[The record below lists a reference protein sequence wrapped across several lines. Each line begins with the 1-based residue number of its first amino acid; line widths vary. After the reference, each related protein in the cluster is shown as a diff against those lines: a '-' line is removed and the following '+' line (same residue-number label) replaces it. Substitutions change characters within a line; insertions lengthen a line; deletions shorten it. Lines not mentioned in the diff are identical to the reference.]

1 MALGSLNT
9 LVQSTAMDAMI
20 VARRLFAPL
29 YMTTAADVIRMRS
42 ALPAVKS
49 LEANKSCTPIDI
61 RSALTLVQSYDNH
74 FGYQAISKV
83 TPLVFTW
90 SRSSDC
96 VQQLNRDKVPD
107 ERLPLASVETPMI
120 TAIDF
125 INENVNGH
133 MGLIHGGMTTIIAH
147 STMSVLAAVN
157 APRGTVVARSLNM
170 DYRKPIR
177 TGHFVK
183 IHAWLYHQEANELKA
198 AVHFYDLDNT
208 MLVEATSNI
217 SIS

>member
-1 MALGSLNT
+1 
-9 LVQSTAMDAMI
+9 
-20 VARRLFAPL
+20 
-29 YMTTAADVIRMRS
+29 
-42 ALPAVKS
+42 
-49 LEANKSCTPIDI
+49 
-61 RSALTLVQSYDNH
+61 
-74 FGYQAISKV
+74 
-83 TPLVFTW
+83 
-90 SRSSDC
+90 SSDC
-96 VQQLNRDKVPD
+96 VRQLNRDKDPD
-107 ERLPLASVETPMI
+107 ERLPLASAETPMI

-147 STMSVLAAVN
+147 STMSLLAAAN
-157 APRGTVVARSLNM
+157 AHGTVVARSLNM

-183 IHAWLYHQEANELKA
+183 IHAWLYHQQDNELKA

>member
-1 MALGSLNT
+1 MNT
-9 LVQSTAMDAMI
+9 MI

-29 YMTTAADVIRMRS
+29 YTSTAADVLRMRS
-42 ALPAVKS
+42 ALPAVKT

-61 RSALTLVQSYDNH
+61 RSTLNRVQTCDNH

-83 TPLVFTW
+83 PPLVFAW
-90 SRSSDC
+90 SQSSDC
-96 VQQLNRDKVPD
+96 VRQLNRDKVPD
-107 ERLPLASVETPMI
+107 ERLPLASAETPMI

-147 STMSVLAAVN
+147 STMSLLAAAN
-157 APRGTVVARSLNM
+157 THGTVVARSLNM

-183 IHAWLYHQEANELKA
+183 IHAWLYHQQDNELKA

>member
-1 MALGSLNT
+1 
-9 LVQSTAMDAMI
+9 
-20 VARRLFAPL
+20 
-29 YMTTAADVIRMRS
+29 
-42 ALPAVKS
+42 
-49 LEANKSCTPIDI
+49 
-61 RSALTLVQSYDNH
+61 
-74 FGYQAISKV
+74 
-83 TPLVFTW
+83 
-90 SRSSDC
+90 
-96 VQQLNRDKVPD
+96 
-107 ERLPLASVETPMI
+107 MI

-147 STMSVLAAVN
+147 STMSLLAAAN
-157 APRGTVVARSLNM
+157 AHGSVARSLNM

-177 TGHFVK
+177 TD
-183 IHAWLYHQEANELKA
+183 NELKA

>member
-29 YMTTAADVIRMRS
+29 YTTTAADVIRMRS
-42 ALPAVKS
+42 SLPAVKS
-49 LEANKSCTPIDI
+49 LETNKACTPIDI
-61 RSALTLVQSYDNH
+61 RSTLTNVQTCDNH
-74 FGYQAISKV
+74 FGYQPISKV
-83 TPLVFTW
+83 TPLVFAW
-90 SRSSDC
+90 SQSSDC
-96 VQQLNRDKVPD
+96 VGQLNRDKVPR
-107 ERLPLASVETPMI
+107 ERLPLVSVETPMI
-120 TAIDF
+120 TAIDY

-147 STMSVLAAVN
+147 STMSLLAALN
-157 APRGTVVARSLNM
+157 ANGSVVARSLNM

-183 IHAWLYHQEANELKA
+183 IHAWLYHQQDNEIKA